1 VAAVRSLRGIWP
13 SFVQDDWG
21 IPLTGVLRREE
32 PPAPSA
38 SRRALLGDLAALI
51 GHEINNPLTFVMAN
65 LEILEEKLRAAPALD
80 REEMQDLV
88 ADALAGADR
97 IRRVVKQ
104 FQRVALEEDGPA
116 VGPGPVAG

>member
-1 VAAVRSLRGIWP
+1 
-13 SFVQDDWG
+13 VQDDWG

-32 PPAPSA
+32 PIAPSA

-51 GHEINNPLTFVMAN
+51 GHEINNPLTYVMAN
-65 LEILEEKLRAAPALD
+65 LEILEERLRTAPALD

-104 FQRVALEEDGPA
+104 FQRVALEQDGPDA
-116 VGPGPVAG
+116 GPGPVAG